1 MQAAGKIAKDYVY
14 LYPPGIPLLV
24 PGEEIT
30 EEMISYVQACEA
42 QGLSVKGIKEET
54 IWIVQD

>member
-1 MQAAGKIAKDYVY
+1 MTDNQKNIIGTI
-14 LYPPGIPLLV
+14 LLNMSASTLPV
-24 PGEEIT
+24 T
-30 EEMISYVQACEA
+30 EEMISNVQACEA